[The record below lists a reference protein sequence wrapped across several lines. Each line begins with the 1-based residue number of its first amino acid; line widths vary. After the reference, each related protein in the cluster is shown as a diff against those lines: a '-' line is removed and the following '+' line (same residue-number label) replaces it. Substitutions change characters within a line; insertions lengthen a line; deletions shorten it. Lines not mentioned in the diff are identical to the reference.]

1 MVQWSSE
8 SFCTQIQRKVVV
20 YVHDER
26 SEYFERNGMTAIELT
41 NDTDQIVF
49 MVQHGHSV
57 TNAMLH
63 FYHGLRS
70 EEVKNDEQKNNS
82 LLDHSDLIIPL

>member
-70 EEVKNDEQKNNS
+70 EAKNEQKNNS